1 MLQGDHGK
9 VRLRNIVVTGAKQVP
24 LGLSPRL
31 VRVGLL
37 VLAGLALA
45 SLVHRSCFIDDAW
58 HGERAYWLAR
68 EGAVRSELFRGQLD
82 YGERMFVFHK
92 FFTLSGAAF
101 IRLFG
106 WSLYTLKSV
115 SLAFFG
121 VFLGLLWRYCHRF
134 ESPTVFPLA
143 ALLLL
148 AHGLVGLHIFVYRPE
163 VMLMTLGF
171 GSFVLLRSFLEEGRR
186 AELVGSALLAGLC
199 VLTHLNGLM
208 FIAAGSLLLMLR
220 RRPGPAAFFAVAASS
235 VGALYLADAAIAGK
249 TATLW
254 RQLRTDPVLAERFS
268 GPGARL
274 AAVLSE
280 HERYFHSRTEISF
293 AVLFL
298 AVVATTGG
306 PAALRRSPLV
316 PYVLGLAAALALL
329 APDQQAYY
337 AIPLL
342 PYLTLIAADG
352 LVNGLPRLGLTR
364 RVIVV
369 ALFWLY
375 ALNGAAHLG
384 RIIATNEE
392 TAGRNRALAKRIGHP
407 GTTVVA
413 TLPFIFNEIE
423 NYTVRG
429 LTSYWVR
436 TGFGR
441 HPIPPEELF
450 EDARRVGAQYVV
462 MSREDLKFSG
472 WPEGTLRASGSGYR
486 RIYQDHEHVILE
498 LLP

>member
-1 MLQGDHGK
+1 
-9 VRLRNIVVTGAKQVP
+9 VP
-24 LGLSPRL
+24 RGLSPRL
-31 VRVGLL
+31 VQAGLL
-37 VLAGLALA
+37 VLAGLALT

-68 EGAVRSELFRGQLD
+68 EGAVRSELFRGHLD

-92 FFTLSGAAF
+92 LFALSGAAF
-101 IRLFG
+101 ISLFG

-121 VFLGLLWRYCHRF
+121 VFLGTLWRYCQRF

-148 AHGLVGLHIFVYRPE
+148 AHGLVELHIFIYRPE

-171 GSFVLLRSFLEEGRR
+171 GSFVLLRSFLEQGRR
-186 AELVGSALLAGLC
+186 RELVGSAVLAGLC

-220 RRPGPAAFFAVAASS
+220 RRPGPAALFALVASS
-235 VGALYLADAAIAGK
+235 VGALYLADAALAGEM
-249 TATLW
+249 ATLW
-254 RQLRTDPVLAERFS
+254 RQLRTDPGLAEYS

-274 AAVLSE
+274 AAVLWE
-280 HERYFHSRTEISF
+280 HQRYFHSRAEISF

-298 AVVATTGG
+298 AAVGTTAG
-306 PAALRRSPLV
+306 PAALRRSLLV

-329 APDQQAYY
+329 ALGKQPYY

-342 PYLTLIAADG
+342 PYLALIVAHG
-352 LVNGLPRLGLTR
+352 LVDGLPRVGLKR
-364 RVIVV
+364 RVILV
-369 ALFWLY
+369 ALVWLY

-384 RIIATNEE
+384 RIIATNED
-392 TAGRNRALAKRIGHP
+392 TARRNRALASRIGHP
-407 GTTVVA
+407 GATVVA
-413 TLPFIFNEIE
+413 SLPFIFNEIE

-429 LTSYWVR
+429 LTCYWLK

-441 HPIPPEELF
+441 HPISPEELF
-450 EDARRVGAQYVV
+450 EDARRRGAQYAVID
-462 MSREDLKFSG
+462 REDLKFSG

-486 RIYQDHEHVILE
+486 RIYQDDAHVVLE
-498 LLP
+498 LIP